1 MTPERT
7 RKPLTRGEALRRVQ
21 IGLRRLTQQ
30 LHRLNDVVGSQIDLL
45 PGDLEVLD
53 MVGREGPMAPRD
65 VSAATG
71 IHPATLTGVLDRLER
86 GGWLTRLPDPEDRR
100 RVIVTAETERG
111 GELARRYAPMGKAI
125 TKICSE
131 YSQEELTRIVAF
143 LERVTEAGAEVAAE
157 MRRTID

>member
-1 MTPERT
+1 MG
-7 RKPLTRGEALRRVQ
+7 KPLLISGVTNVLANRKMGDGSNLL
-21 IGLRRLTQQ
+21 IGP
-30 LHRLNDVVGSQIDLL
+30 
-45 PGDLEVLD
+45 PGRIYF
-53 MVGREGPMAPRD
+53 GR
-65 VSAATG
+65 
-71 IHPATLTGVLDRLER
+71 H
-86 GGWLTRLPDPEDRR
+86 DPEDRR